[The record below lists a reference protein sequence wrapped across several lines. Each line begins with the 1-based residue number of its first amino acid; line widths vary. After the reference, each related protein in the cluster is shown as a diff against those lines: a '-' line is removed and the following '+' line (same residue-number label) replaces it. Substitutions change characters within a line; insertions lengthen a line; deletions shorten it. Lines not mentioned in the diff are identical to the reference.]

1 MHIKKGDNVI
11 VRAGKDKGKKGK
23 VIRILSTSRVLVEGM
38 NMVKKHQKPRKSG
51 EAGQILDVG
60 RSIHISNVSPVD
72 PKSGK
77 ATRVGSKVVGGK
89 KVRIASKSGQE
100 F

>member
-11 VRAGKDKGKKGK
+11 VKTGKDKGKKGS
-23 VIRILSTSRVLVEGM
+23 VLRIMGDRVLVEGV
-38 NMVKKHQKPRKSG
+38 NMVKKHQKPRRSG

-60 RSIHISNVSPVD
+60 RSVHISNVSPVD
-72 PKSGK
+72 PKTGK
-77 ATRVGSKVVGGK
+77 ATRVGSKMISGK
-89 KVRIASKSGQE
+89 KVRIAKKRGQE